1 MNPQPMSHEESLEIA
16 GLYVLDALT
25 PEETA
30 AVVAHLAD
38 CPEDHAEI
46 DELGAVTPALATLAE
61 PVGAPA
67 SLKLRVLEAY
77 EAANPGAR
85 PAQPLQIDVAKSV
98 PVAAARRPVPNWMG
112 WAAAGVALVLL
123 AVLGVVGLNL
133 RQQADRANQRAEQ
146 LSAAIAAM
154 SEPGAQVAILH
165 GSGPAAGISG
175 FVAIPAGGT
184 GYMVMT
190 DVPAA
195 PPGMTYQAWY
205 IAGGTPT
212 SAGTMSSSADGKI
225 VASGLQPVP
234 GTSVVAVT
242 VEPSGGS
249 EQPTSAPIIVGN
261 LSTTS

>member
-1 MNPQPMSHEESLEIA
+1 MNGQPMSNEETLEIA

-25 PEETA
+25 PEERA

-46 DELGAVTPALATLAE
+46 DQLGAVTPALATLAD

-67 SLKLRVLEAY
+67 SLKRRVLEAY

-85 PAQPLQIDVAKSV
+85 QTQTFQIDVPASV
-98 PVAAARRPVPNWMG
+98 ATPAARRRLPSWMG
-112 WAAAGVALVLL
+112 WAAAAVAVVLI
-123 AVLGVVGLNL
+123 AVLSVVGLNL
-133 RQQADRANQRAEQ
+133 RQQADAANQRAEQ

-165 GSGPAAGISG
+165 GSGSAAGISG
-175 FVAIPAGGT
+175 FVAIPAGSP

-190 DVPAA
+190 YVPAA

-205 IAGGTPT
+205 IANGTPT
-212 SAGTMSSSADGKI
+212 SAGTMSSTQDGRV